1 VSTSQVARQPEEPTP
16 LLQGQLLVLREA
28 QQGAPVLLDVQQ
40 GPPVLL
46 EVQQGPRPWPQ
57 EPLPGRSAL

>member
-1 VSTSQVARQPEEPTP
+1 MSASQAARQPKELRP

-28 QQGAPVLLDVQQ
+28 QQGAPVLLEVQQ

-46 EVQQGPRPWPQ
+46 EVQ
-57 EPLPGRSAL
+57 